1 MTSQKGKTSKID
13 YGLVLTLMLMCLVS
27 LISIYG
33 AQKAGQ
39 LDENYLVKQVIW
51 YVVGVC
57 IIAVTIHFD
66 SDQLKKL
73 SWYLYA
79 FGIVLLGFLIIA
91 PESIAH
97 VTKGQKSWFTV
108 PFMGTFQPS
117 EVVKVFV
124 IIALARTIVDHHD
137 KYLIKTVKTD
147 FWLLIK
153 LGLVAA
159 LPLALIMQQPD
170 LGTSLVIVSI
180 LLGIIFVSGITWKLL
195 LPIFGGGGLLAG
207 IILYFVIWMPQILE
221 KYLHVKPYQ
230 FNRIYSW
237 LDPYKYKSDSGY
249 QLINSLLAIGSGQ
262 TLGKGFNIS
271 EVDIPERQTDFI
283 FSMIGENFGFIGASV
298 VVSLFF
304 MLIYHITKAS
314 LETKNNF
321 YSYICAGVI
330 AMITFHVFE
339 NIGMTI
345 GLLPITGI
353 PLPFISYGG
362 SSLMGNML
370 AIGLIFSIRYHYK
383 KYMFGTEK

>member
-1 MTSQKGKTSKID
+1 MTSQTGKTSKID

-27 LISIYG
+27 VISIYS
-33 AQKAGQ
+33 AQKSGQ
-39 LDENYLVKQVIW
+39 LDQNFVIKQVVW

-66 SDQLKKL
+66 SDQLKRL
-73 SWYLYA
+73 SWYLYG
-79 FGIVLLGFLIIA
+79 FGIFLLTFLIIA

-117 EVVKVFV
+117 EVMKVFL
-124 IIALARTIVDHHD
+124 ILALARTVVDHHD
-137 KYLIKTVKTD
+137 KFIIKTLKTD
-147 FWLLIK
+147 FWLLVK
-153 LGLVAA
+153 LGLVTL

-170 LGTSLVIVSI
+170 LGTSLVVISI
-180 LLGIIFVSGITWKLL
+180 LLGVIFVSGITWKLL
-195 LPIFGGGGLLAG
+195 LPIFGGGSFIAG
-207 IILYFVIWMPQILE
+207 IVLYFAIWMPEILE

-230 FNRIYSW
+230 FDRINSW
-237 LDPYKYKSDSGY
+237 LDPYKYKSNEGY

-262 TLGKGFNIS
+262 TFGKQFS
-271 EVDIPERQTDFI
+271 LTEVDIPERQTDFI
-283 FSMIGENFGFIGASV
+283 FSMIGESFGFIGASV

-314 LETKNNF
+314 LETKNEF

-362 SSLMGNML
+362 SSLMGNMF

-383 KYMFGTEK
+383 KYMFGGEK